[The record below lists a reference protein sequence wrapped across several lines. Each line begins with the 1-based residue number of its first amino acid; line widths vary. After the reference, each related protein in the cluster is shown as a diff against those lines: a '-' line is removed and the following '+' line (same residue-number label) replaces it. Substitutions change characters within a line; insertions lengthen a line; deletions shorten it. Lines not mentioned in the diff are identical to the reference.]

1 MLVAVAAE
9 TVFLIEPADKP
20 QGAVYID
27 HANEAGIGIGLQ
39 NDVELCVNIFPEV
52 CFVTYP
58 EGGKFAIGLSEA
70 VKRVRRHDCVKVYAY
85 VANCFIAPVS
95 GQKER
100 YAKNFPVTPA
110 WAHKAKTAENKTIK
124 SFFIAIKIFLE
135 FRG

>member
-1 MLVAVAAE
+1 MKRAL
-9 TVFLIEPADKP
+9 
-20 QGAVYID
+20 
-27 HANEAGIGIGLQ
+27 GLAFKTTSNCASTFSQ
-39 NDVELCVNIFPEV
+39 RYVSSH
-52 CFVTYP
+52 TQK
-58 EGGKFAIGLSEA
+58 GGKFAIGLSEA